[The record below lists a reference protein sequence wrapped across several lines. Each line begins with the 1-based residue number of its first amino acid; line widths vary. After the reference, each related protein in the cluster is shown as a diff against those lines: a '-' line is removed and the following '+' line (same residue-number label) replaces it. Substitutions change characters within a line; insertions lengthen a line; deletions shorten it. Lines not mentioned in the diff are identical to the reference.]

1 MLAPKLSPG
10 DTLGVVSPSTPVEP
24 GNPQLANGMRF
35 LEGLGFKVLLGEHVF
50 SNSLGYAAS
59 PTEKAADLMGMF
71 GDPAV
76 KAIICSQGGDTANAS
91 LPYLDWQVLAD
102 NPKVFLGISDI
113 TVLLNAI
120 YAKTGLVTFHGNDVM
135 WGFGRHPTAYDRQE
149 FLARLVDGKI
159 GKVNAAGPRKA
170 IRSGRAEGRLLGG
183 NLRCLLKLAGT
194 PYFPDFSGAIL
205 FIESLGFEPAGCD
218 YMFRQLQQMGIF
230 DQVAGVI
237 VGYIDGV
244 DNLPDAPL
252 HMEDVLMN
260 VASDYR
266 FPILKA
272 NDFGHNCPN
281 TTLPV
286 GARVRMDAEAGEIE
300 ILEAC
305 VKH

>member
-1 MLAPKLSPG
+1 MLANKLSPG
-10 DTLGVVSPSTPVEP
+10 DTIGVVSPSTPVEP
-24 GNPQLANGMRF
+24 GNPQLANGVRV
-35 LEGLGFKVLLGEHVF
+35 LEDLGFKGILGKHVF
-50 SNSLGYAAS
+50 ANSLGYAAS

-71 GDPAV
+71 GDPEV
-76 KAIICSQGGDTANAS
+76 RAIICSQGGDTANAS
-91 LPYLDWQVLAD
+91 LPYLDWQVIRD
-102 NPKVFLGISDI
+102 NPKIFLGISDI

-159 GKVNAAGPRKA
+159 GKVIPAGPRKA
-170 IRSGRAEGRLLGG
+170 MRSGRAEGRLLGG

-205 FIESLGFEPAGCD
+205 FIESLGFEPAASD
-218 YMFRQLQQMGIF
+218 YMFRQLQQMGVF

-244 DNLPDAPL
+244 DNLPGARL
-252 HMEDVLMN
+252 YLEDVLLT
-260 VASDYR
+260 VTQDYH
-266 FPILKA
+266 FPILKT

-286 GARVRMDAEAGEIE
+286 GARVRMDADEQEIE
-300 ILEAC
+300 ILEKC
-305 VKH
+305 VN

>member
-1 MLAPKLSPG
+1 MLGNKLSPG
-10 DTLGVVSPSTPVEP
+10 NTIGVVSPSTPVEP
-24 GNPQLANGMRF
+24 GNPQLANGVRV
-35 LEGLGFKVLLGEHVF
+35 LEDLGFKSILGKHVF
-50 SNSLGYAAS
+50 ANSLGYAAS

-71 GDPAV
+71 GDPEV
-76 KAIICSQGGDTANAS
+76 RAIICSQGGDTANAS
-91 LPYLDWQVLAD
+91 LPYLDWQVIRD
-102 NPKVFLGISDI
+102 NPKIFLGISDI

-159 GKVNAAGPRKA
+159 GKVTSAGPRKA
-170 IRSGRAEGRLLGG
+170 MRSGRAEGRLLGG

-205 FIESLGFEPAGCD
+205 FIESLGFEPAASD
-218 YMFRQLQQMGIF
+218 YMFRQLQQMGVF

-244 DNLPDAPL
+244 DNLPDARL
-252 HMEDVLMN
+252 YLEDVLLT
-260 VASDYR
+260 VTQDYH
-266 FPILKA
+266 FPILKT
-272 NDFGHNCPN
+272 NNFGHNCPN

-286 GARVRMDAEAGEIE
+286 GARVRMDADEQEIE
-300 ILEAC
+300 ILEKC
-305 VKH
+305 VN